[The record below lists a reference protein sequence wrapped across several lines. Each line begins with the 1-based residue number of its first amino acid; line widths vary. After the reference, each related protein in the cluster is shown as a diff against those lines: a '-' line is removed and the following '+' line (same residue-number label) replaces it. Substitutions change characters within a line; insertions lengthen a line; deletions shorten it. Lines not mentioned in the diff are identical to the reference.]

1 MKHIAAALA
10 VFAPVSAMAHP
21 AGPVAHMHPHGGEI
35 ILTLFAVAL
44 VGAGAAWKFWR

>member
-10 VFAPVSAMAHP
+10 ALAPVSAMAHP
-21 AGPVAHMHPHGGEI
+21 GGLIPHMHPHGGEI

-44 VGAGAAWKFWR
+44 VGAGVARKFWR